1 MARLAE
7 HGRERHA
14 PTDGQLLRYGD
25 GKPIT
30 SRR

>member
-1 MARLAE
+1 MARLVE
-7 HGRERHA
+7 HGRERQA
-14 PTDGQLLRYGD
+14 PMDGQLLRYGD